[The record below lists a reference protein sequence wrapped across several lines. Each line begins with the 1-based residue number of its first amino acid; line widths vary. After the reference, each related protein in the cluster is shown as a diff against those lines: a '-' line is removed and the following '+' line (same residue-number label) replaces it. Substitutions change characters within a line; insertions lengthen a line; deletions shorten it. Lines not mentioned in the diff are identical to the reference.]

1 MKFTKM
7 QGCGNDYVYVN
18 GFTEKLS
25 PEEKPE
31 IVRSLSDRHFG
42 IGGDGVIFINPA
54 EEADFEMEMYNADGS
69 PVLQK
74 NGKQKMKRIYKTI
87 TGATKKEVDF
97 EAAQF
102 MLQKEEE
109 LANQPKQKKADY
121 TLLPL
126 TELIDK
132 YIESRLV
139 LNRSLTTIQDY
150 WCIQRNGFQ
159 DLMQI
164 CVKDMDKELLQE
176 YVNMESQR
184 PCKRK
189 KGVTLS
195 PKRLQNEWSLLASV
209 IRKYTSSLDDVL
221 RNIELPEVP
230 ERVPDLIPAE
240 VLLPAIKDTELELPV
255 LLAAWLSFSMSEIRG
270 LTKSKSISGDH
281 IRIAEVVVV
290 VGGKDHRKEIAK
302 NKYRNRTHRI
312 PPYIKSLIDKV
323 PGDRLVT
330 LTEAQ
335 IYHRWIK
342 FQDEHRF
349 KHMTFHDFRHLNASV
364 MAALRIPDK
373 YAQERGGW
381 KSDKI
386 MKKVYTQTFSEVRV
400 AVDDKID
407 GYFDNIA
414 NPIMEKMPWEKYRA
428 WLTLFGKEDNKK
440 SQKEFMKFIEE
451 QKIAT

>member
-1 MKFTKM
+1 MAKA
-7 QGCGNDYVYVN
+7 Y
-18 GFTEKLS
+18 KLPS
-25 PEEKPE
+25 GTWCIKPYSHSE
-31 IVRSLSDRHFG
+31 
-42 IGGDGVIFINPA
+42 P
-54 EEADFEMEMYNADGS
+54 MYNADGS
-69 PVLQK
+69 PVLLK
-74 NGKQKMKRIYKTI
+74 NGKQRMKRIYKTI

-102 MLQKEEE
+102 MLQKEE
-109 LANQPKQKKADY
+109 LAKQPRQPKQKKTDY

-150 WCIQRNGFQ
+150 RCIQRNGFQ

-176 YVNMESQR
+176 SVNMESQR
-184 PCKRK
+184 PCNRK

-195 PKRLQNEWSLLASV
+195 PKRLQNEWSLIASV

-290 VGGKDHRKEIAK
+290 VAGKDHRKEIAK

-349 KHMTFHDFRHLNASV
+349 KHMTFHDLRHLNA
-364 MAALRIPDK
+364 
-373 YAQERGGW
+373 
-381 KSDKI
+381 
-386 MKKVYTQTFSEVRV
+386 
-400 AVDDKID
+400 
-407 GYFDNIA
+407 
-414 NPIMEKMPWEKYRA
+414 
-428 WLTLFGKEDNKK
+428 
-440 SQKEFMKFIEE
+440 
-451 QKIAT
+451 

>member
-1 MKFTKM
+1 
-7 QGCGNDYVYVN
+7 
-18 GFTEKLS
+18 
-25 PEEKPE
+25 
-31 IVRSLSDRHFG
+31 
-42 IGGDGVIFINPA
+42 
-54 EEADFEMEMYNADGS
+54 
-69 PVLQK
+69 
-74 NGKQKMKRIYKTI
+74 
-87 TGATKKEVDF
+87 
-97 EAAQF
+97 

-176 YVNMESQR
+176 SVNMESQR

-255 LLAAWLSFSMSEIRG
+255 LLAAWLSFPCRRSVASQNQNQSPEI
-270 LTKSKSISGDH
+270 TS
-281 IRIAEVVVV
+281 
-290 VGGKDHRKEIAK
+290 
-302 NKYRNRTHRI
+302 
-312 PPYIKSLIDKV
+312 
-323 PGDRLVT
+323 
-330 LTEAQ
+330 
-335 IYHRWIK
+335 
-342 FQDEHRF
+342 
-349 KHMTFHDFRHLNASV
+349 
-364 MAALRIPDK
+364 ALQRS
-373 YAQERGGW
+373 W
-381 KSDKI
+381 
-386 MKKVYTQTFSEVRV
+386 
-400 AVDDKID
+400 
-407 GYFDNIA
+407 
-414 NPIMEKMPWEKYRA
+414 
-428 WLTLFGKEDNKK
+428 WL
-440 SQKEFMKFIEE
+440 
-451 QKIAT
+451 

>member
-1 MKFTKM
+1 MATP
-7 QGCGNDYVYVN
+7 Y
-18 GFTEKLS
+18 KLPS
-25 PEEKPE
+25 GTWCVKPYSHEEP
-31 IVRSLSDRHFG
+31 V
-42 IGGDGVIFINPA
+42 
-54 EEADFEMEMYNADGS
+54 YNADGT
-69 PVLQK
+69 PVLMP
-74 NGKQKMKRIYKTI
+74 NGKQKTTRKYKTI
-87 TGATKKEVDF
+87 TGPTKKAVELA
-97 EAAQF
+97 AAQF
-102 MLQKEEE
+102 VLQKEEE
-109 LANQPKQKKADY
+109 QAKQPKQKKVDY

-150 WCIQRNGFQ
+150 RCIQRNGFQ

-164 CVKDMDKELLQE
+164 CIKDMDKELLQE
-176 YVNMESQR
+176 SVNMESKR
-184 PCKRK
+184 PCNRK
-189 KGVTLS
+189 KGATLS
-195 PKRLQNEWSLLASV
+195 PKRLQNEWSLIASV

-230 ERVPDLIPAE
+230 DRVPDLIPAE
-240 VLLPAIKDTELELPV
+240 ALLPAIKGNELELPV

-335 IYHRWIK
+335 IYHKWIK

-349 KHMTFHDFRHLNASV
+349 KHMTFHDLRHLNASV

-386 MKKVYTQTFSEVRV
+386 MKKVYTQTFSEIRT

-414 NPIMEKMPWEKYRA
+414 NPISENMPWEKYRA
-428 WLTLFGKEDNKK
+428 WLILFGKEDSKK
-440 SQKEFMKFIEE
+440 NQKEFMKFIDEHR
-451 QKIAT
+451 IAT

>member
-1 MKFTKM
+1 MATP
-7 QGCGNDYVYVN
+7 Y
-18 GFTEKLS
+18 KLPS
-25 PEEKPE
+25 GTWCIKPYSHEEP
-31 IVRSLSDRHFG
+31 V
-42 IGGDGVIFINPA
+42 
-54 EEADFEMEMYNADGS
+54 YNADGS
-69 PVLQK
+69 PVLLPNGEQK
-74 NGKQKMKRIYKTI
+74 TTRKYKTI
-87 TGATKKEVDF
+87 TGPTKKAVEL

-109 LANQPKQKKADY
+109 REKQPKKKKVDY

-150 WCIQRNGFQ
+150 RCIQRNGFQ

-176 YVNMESQR
+176 SV
-184 PCKRK
+184 

-195 PKRLQNEWSLLASV
+195 PKRLQNEWSLIASV

-230 ERVPDLIPAE
+230 DRVPDLIPAE
-240 VLLPAIKDTELELPV
+240 ALLPAIKGHELELPV

-270 LTKSKSISGDH
+270 LTKSKSISGDQ

-290 VGGKDHRKEIAK
+290 VGGKDQRKEIAK

-349 KHMTFHDFRHLNASV
+349 KHMTFHDLRH
-364 MAALRIPDK
+364 RWI
-373 YAQERGGW
+373 
-381 KSDKI
+381 
-386 MKKVYTQTFSEVRV
+386 F
-400 AVDDKID
+400 
-407 GYFDNIA
+407 
-414 NPIMEKMPWEKYRA
+414 
-428 WLTLFGKEDNKK
+428 
-440 SQKEFMKFIEE
+440 
-451 QKIAT
+451 

>member
-1 MKFTKM
+1 MATA
-7 QGCGNDYVYVN
+7 Y
-18 GFTEKLS
+18 KLPS
-25 PEEKPE
+25 GTWCIKPYSHSE
-31 IVRSLSDRHFG
+31 
-42 IGGDGVIFINPA
+42 P
-54 EEADFEMEMYNADGS
+54 MYNADGS

-132 YIESRLV
+132 YIEFWIGLQMSF
-139 LNRSLTTIQDY
+139 TTIQDY
-150 WCIQRNGFQ
+150 WCIQRFGFQ

-164 CVKDMDKELLQE
+164 CLKDMDKELLQE
-176 YVNMESQR
+176 SVNMESQR

-189 KGVTLS
+189 KCVTLS

-349 KHMTFHDFRHLNASV
+349 KHMTFHDLRHLNASV

>member
-31 IVRSLSDRHFG
+31 IVRNLSDRHFG

-176 YVNMESQR
+176 SVNMESQR

-349 KHMTFHDFRHLNASV
+349 KHMTFHDLRHLNASV

>member
-1 MKFTKM
+1 MATP
-7 QGCGNDYVYVN
+7 Y
-18 GFTEKLS
+18 KLS
-25 PEEKPE
+25 SGSWCVKPFSHEEP
-31 IVRSLSDRHFG
+31 V
-42 IGGDGVIFINPA
+42 
-54 EEADFEMEMYNADGS
+54 YNADGT
-69 PVLQK
+69 PVLLPS
-74 NGKQKMKRIYKTI
+74 GRQKMARKYKTI
-87 TGATKKEVDF
+87 TGPTKKAVELE
-97 EAAQF
+97 EAKF
-102 MLQKEEE
+102 KLEKEEE
-109 LANQPKQKKADY
+109 RAKQSKKKNVDY

-139 LNRSLTTIQDY
+139 LNRSLTTIQGY
-150 WCIQRNGFQ
+150 RCIQQNGFQ

-164 CVKDMDKELLQE
+164 CIKDMDKELLQE
-176 YVNMESQR
+176 SVNMEAQR

-189 KGVTLS
+189 KDSIIS
-195 PKRLQNEWSLLASV
+195 PKCLQNEWSLLASV

-230 ERVPDLIPAE
+230 DRVPDLIPAE
-240 VLLPAIKDTELELPV
+240 ALLPAIKGNELELPV

-270 LTKSKSISGDH
+270 LTKSKSISGDQ

-349 KHMTFHDFRHLNASV
+349 KHMTFHDLRHLNASV

-407 GYFDNIA
+407 GYFDNIT
-414 NPIMEKMPWEKYRA
+414 NPIMENMPWEKYRA
-428 WLTLFGKEDNKK
+428 WLILFGKEDNKK
-440 SQKEFMKFIEE
+440 SQKEFVKFIEE
-451 QKIAT
+451 HQIAT